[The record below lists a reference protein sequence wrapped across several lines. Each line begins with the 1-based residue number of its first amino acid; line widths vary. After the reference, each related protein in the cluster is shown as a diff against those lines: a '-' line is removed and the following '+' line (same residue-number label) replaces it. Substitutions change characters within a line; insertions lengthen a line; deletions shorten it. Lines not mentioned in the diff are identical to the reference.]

1 MRGRPA
7 AGGRGGDP
15 RAQGGSQ
22 PRDPGDSSKPK
33 WPWGSWCRLPAGHG
47 TSGTRLLVTG
57 SQTGASY
64 ASGAQESPCRSIG
77 ADASCWAQGR
87 GQNAVPSPALETFLP
102 PTGST
107 PSSIACFRPL
117 PPRPHTLVTAWDPV
131 SPPDGR
137 CLAASWVWLRPARH
151 LQYPVHGC
159 FWFCGNPRLSSR
171 LSANVAAWRGPFP
184 VPPPP
189 PWTDL
194 PHPDPKTPCA
204 FPTAWMT
211 SALCTHGPFPV
222 TLTMFPSTAAVHVP
236 LGLQASG
243 SPTSVAPVARGPP
256 VPGPWTVPPRRACLR
271 RSLGSDRLL
280 SPFSPSRL
288 IVLDR
293 EEKWFSGEK
302 LRPLV
307 RESWVQIS
315 APPFTAPVTD
325 GICLVRFCGP
335 YTGGRRQNFRQ
346 CLAHGRC
353 ALWIV

>member
-1 MRGRPA
+1 MRRRPA
-7 AGGRGGDP
+7 AGGRGGGGGATHVRREVASLGTQGTRVSP
-15 RAQGGSQ
+15 NGPGARGVGSPQVTGPQAQGCLSPG
-22 PRDPGDSSKPK
+22 PRQGPLMPLV
-33 WPWGSWCRLPAGHG
+33 PRN
-47 TSGTRLLVTG
+47 LLADQ
-57 SQTGASY
+57 SA
-64 ASGAQESPCRSIG
+64 IG
-77 ADASCWAQGR
+77 ADASCRAQGR
-87 GQNAVPSPALETFLP
+87 GQNKVPSPALETFLP
-102 PTGST
+102 RTGST
-107 PSSIACFRPL
+107 PSSVACFRPL

-171 LSANVAAWRGPFP
+171 LSANIAAWRGPFP
-184 VPPPP
+184 VAPPP

-211 SALCTHGPFPV
+211 SALCAHGPFPV

-236 LGLQASG
+236 FGLQASG
-243 SPTSVAPVARGPP
+243 SPASVAPVARGPP

-288 IVLDR
+288 IALDR
-293 EEKWFSGEK
+293 EEEW
-302 LRPLV
+302 LV
-307 RESWVQIS
+307 
-315 APPFTAPVTD
+315 AK
-325 GICLVRFCGP
+325 
-335 YTGGRRQNFRQ
+335 N
-346 CLAHGRC
+346 
-353 ALWIV
+353 